1 MLNEILD
8 MPNGARLSTIE
19 GLRQAF
25 LDFESRIRLEGDRR
39 EEHYPRL
46 VGIAIEGGF
55 LRGRE
60 GGPFL
65 LHLNPNLNCIIGGRG
80 AGKSALLEAIRYAFD
95 IPAKTEANRQQ
106 ADELLRNTLGAGA
119 RVTVFYEV
127 EDGTLY
133 RIERLWGHPPRVF
146 DARTDEEK
154 PGLHPG
160 HLVPGGPVEVYGQKE
175 VYEISKDPE
184 FQLRLLDGYVA
195 EALRPIRERERDLI
209 RRLEANAQEI
219 LRLEREIEEI
229 TERLQ
234 SLPAIR
240 EELERLE
247 RQEAIARLERKKQLD
262 QERAML
268 EEADRSVAEL
278 IADIETFTA
287 THGIPPDLLGE
298 RARSGLPHADLL
310 ARQRALLDQV
320 EALFRQTMDEL
331 PARLSALWA
340 EGQADRVTWRK
351 VYEQVEEAYQALLRE
366 VPDASA
372 RRYIELQR
380 QRNALEQLAQEAER
394 RQEQVSQRK
403 AERQQM
409 LEALRHLRREEAFR
423 ARREKAQ
430 ELDALLGERITV
442 DVMLEGHRE
451 AYVHRLRQ
459 AFTGSRITGSVIEKI
474 ARATA
479 ADGTYWDP
487 IHLVAAIR
495 REREDPPEDESVL
508 AQVYGVSA
516 AYRRRLSALP
526 DEVLYDLET
535 YRVPDLPIIKL
546 RVGEQDRPLADLS
559 VGQKCTAILSLIL
572 VERKTPLV
580 IDQPEDDLDNRFVF
594 DEIVQT
600 LRREKERRQFIIATH
615 NANIPVSGDAELIV
629 VLDADEAHGWV
640 ACLGSIDDPALR
652 EPVENI
658 LEGGRE
664 AFRIRKEKY
673 GI

>member
-1 MLNEILD
+1 
-8 MPNGARLSTIE
+8 
-19 GLRQAF
+19 
-25 LDFESRIRLEGDRR
+25 
-39 EEHYPRL
+39 
-46 VGIAIEGGF
+46 
-55 LRGRE
+55 
-60 GGPFL
+60 
-65 LHLNPNLNCIIGGRG
+65 
-80 AGKSALLEAIRYAFD
+80 
-95 IPAKTEANRQQ
+95 
-106 ADELLRNTLGAGA
+106 
-119 RVTVFYEV
+119 
-127 EDGTLY
+127 
-133 RIERLWGHPPRVF
+133 
-146 DARTDEEK
+146 
-154 PGLHPG
+154 
-160 HLVPGGPVEVYGQKE
+160 
-175 VYEISKDPE
+175 
-184 FQLRLLDGYVA
+184 
-195 EALRPIRERERDLI
+195 
-209 RRLEANAQEI
+209 
-219 LRLEREIEEI
+219 
-229 TERLQ
+229 
-234 SLPAIR
+234 
-240 EELERLE
+240 
-247 RQEAIARLERKKQLD
+247 
-262 QERAML
+262 
-268 EEADRSVAEL
+268 
-278 IADIETFTA
+278 
-287 THGIPPDLLGE
+287 
-298 RARSGLPHADLL
+298 
-310 ARQRALLDQV
+310 
-320 EALFRQTMDEL
+320 MDEL

-340 EGQADRVTWRK
+340 EGQADRVAWRK
-351 VYEQVEEAYQALLRE
+351 VYEQVEEAYQTLLRE